1 MSQETKTLNLNFKCE
16 DGKTAT
22 LAITEPKS
30 GVTSE
35 AIREAMGKVI
45 TARVIGSKT
54 ALYSEAIGAELVS
67 RTVEEVYHA

>member
-22 LAITEPKS
+22 LTIAEPKP

-35 AIREAMGKVI
+35 MIREAMGKVI
-45 TARVIGSKT
+45 ASRVIGSKT
-54 ALYSEAIGAELVS
+54 ALYSEAVGAELVS
-67 RTVEEVYHA
+67 RRVEEVYHA

>member
-22 LAITEPKS
+22 LTIAEPKP
-30 GVTSE
+30 GVSSE

-45 TARVIGSKT
+45 ASRVIGSKT
-54 ALYSEAIGAELVS
+54 AL
-67 RTVEEVYHA
+67 